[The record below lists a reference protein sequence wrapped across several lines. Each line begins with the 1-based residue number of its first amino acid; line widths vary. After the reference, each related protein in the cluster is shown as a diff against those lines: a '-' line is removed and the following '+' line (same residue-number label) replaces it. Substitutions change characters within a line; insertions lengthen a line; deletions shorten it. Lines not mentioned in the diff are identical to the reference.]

1 MKKYLILIA
10 LIFAANTQAKTYQ
23 LKELIELAK
32 VHPEV
37 EIESFEVEK
46 AKTLFERIDGE
57 TRPKLTILSGIGPN
71 KSVTGN
77 ALSTTQS
84 TKIDTVTYLTKID
97 LQIPVFGFN
106 RQKDLIAAATG
117 NQKVKEL
124 DVLKKEQELIKKVK
138 EYYYSFQ
145 YASSLNEFATSTLS
159 DLDEVIKDMKD
170 AKSKKN
176 NDDDLKKLTLFRS
189 LAQVKKYTI
198 EKGLAQSLLGLK
210 YITQSENPEI
220 EQDWIEFNKKVIPTL
235 SELND
240 KLSESNIDLR
250 KANIGVDAKTSYL
263 TSEKKSQLPSF
274 GIFSSFDWKET
285 PKSTKQTPKF
295 AYDPYNTSD
304 FSIGLG
310 LIWEIDFGV
319 KSSNVSAA
327 RIDLE
332 SIKAQKA
339 FAQKNLPIKIEKI
352 YLDLIHAEKTATE
365 LEKSYK
371 SSKKIL
377 NNIAA
382 GAAFGITPSK
392 DIIESYTMKAEIYQ
406 QFVEATYNYE
416 MKLAELSY
424 EMGREL
430 DPDLK

>member
-1 MKKYLILIA
+1 M
-10 LIFAANTQAKTYQ
+10 
-23 LKELIELAK
+23 
-32 VHPEV
+32 
-37 EIESFEVEK
+37 
-46 AKTLFERIDGE
+46 
-57 TRPKLTILSGIGPN
+57 
-71 KSVTGN
+71 
-77 ALSTTQS
+77 
-84 TKIDTVTYLTKID
+84 
-97 LQIPVFGFN
+97 
-106 RQKDLIAAATG
+106 
-117 NQKVKEL
+117 
-124 DVLKKEQELIKKVK
+124 
-138 EYYYSFQ
+138 
-145 YASSLNEFATSTLS
+145 NEFATSTLS

-339 FAQKNLPIKIEKI
+339 FAQKNLPLKIEKI

-430 DPDLK
+430 DPDLKK